1 MGVARWLHIL
11 GVVVWVGGMFFAY
24 MALRP
29 AAAALAPPVRLPL
42 MAAAMT
48 RFAAWVALAIVAIVA
63 SGLAMVAMQGGFGA
77 VGAYVHVMAGIALAM
92 IGLYVYLVAVPLR
105 EVRAGVAAS
114 DWPRAG
120 SAMQRVRHLV
130 AVNLVLGIVV
140 ISIAVMWR

>member
-1 MGVARWLHIL
+1 MPVARWLHLL

-48 RFAAWVALAIVAIVA
+48 RFVAWVALAIVAIVA
-63 SGLAMVAMQGGFGA
+63 SGLAMVTMQGGFGA
-77 VGAYVHVMAGIALAM
+77 AGAYVHVMAGIALAM

-105 EVRAGVAAS
+105 EARGGVAAN

-120 SAMQRVRHLV
+120 RAMQRIRHLV
-130 AVNLVLGIVV
+130 AVNLALGVVV
-140 ISIAVMWR
+140 ISIAVLWR

>member
-1 MGVARWLHIL
+1 MSVARWLHLL

-24 MALRP
+24 AALRP

-48 RFAAWVALAIVAIVA
+48 RFVAWVAAAIGAIVA
-63 SGLAMVAMQGGFGA
+63 SGLAMVAMLGGFET
-77 VGAYVHVMAGIALAM
+77 VGKYVHVMAGIALAM
-92 IGLYVYLVAVPLR
+92 IGVYVYLAAVPLR
-105 EVRAGVAAS
+105 ELRAGVAVS

-120 SAMQRVRHLV
+120 SAMQRIRHLV

-140 ISIAVMWR
+140 ISVAVLWR

>member
-1 MGVARWLHIL
+1 MPVARWLHLL

-48 RFAAWVALAIVAIVA
+48 RFVAWVALAIVAIVA
-63 SGLAMVAMQGGFGA
+63 SGLAMVTMQGGFGA
-77 VGAYVHVMAGIALAM
+77 AGAYVHVMAGIALAM

-105 EVRAGVAAS
+105 EVRGGVAAN

-120 SAMQRVRHLV
+120 RAMQRIRHLV
-130 AVNLVLGIVV
+130 AVNLALGVVV
-140 ISIAVMWR
+140 ISIAVLWR